1 MLLMAL
7 MVTVLAMAWI
17 AYAPGLQGGFLFDDF
32 ANLPTLGATGP
43 VDNWPALWRYLT
55 SGVADPTGRPVAL
68 LSFLADAHDW
78 PADPYSFKRTNLLLH
93 LVNASLLMVLLRRL
107 GRCKANMTPLASGS
121 SNLAFRIDM
130 AAVVGAGIW
139 LLHPLF
145 VSTTLYVIQ
154 REAMLSAFFT
164 LLGLTLWLRG
174 RSVILQGRS
183 LRGLLSITL
192 GLGVCTLLAALSKA
206 NGALLPALALVI
218 EFAWLNPDSA
228 VRIFADKASRIVPTT
243 VSPGERYTTIRVKSR
258 PSSAG
263 IPCIY
268 RSSMWVLAGLPTL
281 TVIGYLVYLGWMGFA
296 HGVSALRPWTMGQR
310 LLTEARV
317 LMDYIGLMWVPRP
330 FTAGLFNDQIQAS
343 QSLWSPVT
351 TLPAVLAVFGLMV
364 GAWLL
369 RKKYPALALAV
380 LFYFAGQAMEST
392 TILLELYFEHR
403 NYLPAMLM
411 FWPLSLW
418 LCGVRFTQLTSS
430 SAINHSPARS
440 RRETVFKA
448 AISVSILFGLAW
460 MTHAGATLWG
470 NTGEQTTLWAALNPH
485 SPRAQANAAQ
495 LEIASGQPQRA
506 LARLEPALHAQ
517 PAQMQLAFNL
527 IDARCML
534 GTLGPHDLQQTRMAM
549 LTTRDPGTLLVQ
561 WLDEHIGTSQAKK
574 CLPLNLAA
582 LENLVD
588 AGLANQKLAT
598 VGGRKQDLL
607 YLKGHIAL
615 TRRNPGLAL
624 SYFNAALDQD
634 VRPAAALSQAALL
647 GSAGYPREGLAHLKH
662 YEAVRSLRPAS
673 YFGMPWLHAKVLQ
686 HQNYW
691 PNEIGHLRDTLQK
704 DVENTD
710 NNRQ

>member
-1 MLLMAL
+1 MAL
-7 MVTVLAMAWI
+7 MVAVLAMAWI

-43 VDNWPALWRYLT
+43 VDNWPAFWRYLT

-68 LSFLADAHDW
+68 LSFLADAHNW

-93 LVNASLLMVLLRRL
+93 LVNASLLMLLLRRL
-107 GRCKANMTPLASGS
+107 GRCKANMTTPASES
-121 SNLAFRIDM
+121 SNLAWRIDM
-130 AAVVGAGIW
+130 AAVIGAGIW

-154 REAMLSAFFT
+154 REAMLAAFFT

-174 RSVILQGRS
+174 RSVILQGRP
-183 LRGLLSITL
+183 LQGLFSITL
-192 GLGVCTLLAALSKA
+192 GIGVCTLLAVLSKA
-206 NGALLPALALVI
+206 NGALLPTLALVI
-218 EFAWLNPDSA
+218 EFAWLNPDSIA
-228 VRIFADKASRIVPTT
+228 PIFGRKASRIVPAS
-243 VSPGERYTTIRVKSR
+243 VSPDERNTTISVDSC
-258 PSSAG
+258 PSSAVV
-263 IPCIY
+263 PRVY

-281 TVIGYLVYLGWMGFA
+281 AVIGYLVYLGWMGFA

-317 LMDYIGLMWVPRP
+317 LMDYVGLMWVPKP

-369 RKKYPALALAV
+369 RKKYPALTLAV

-392 TILLELYFEHR
+392 TISLELYFEHR
-403 NYLPAMLM
+403 NYLPATLM

-418 LCGVRFTQLTSS
+418 LCGVRFTQLTSP

-460 MTHAGATLWG
+460 MTHAGAALWG
-470 NTGEQTTLWAALNPH
+470 NTAEQTTLWAALNPH

-534 GTLGPHDLQQTRMAM
+534 GTLGPHDLQQTRIAM

-561 WLDEHIGTSQAKK
+561 WLDEHIGTAQAKK
-574 CLPLNLAA
+574 CPPLDLAA

-588 AGLANQKLAT
+588 AGLANQKLAM
-598 VGGRKQDLL
+598 VSGRKQDLL

-647 GSAGYPREGLAHLKH
+647 GSAGYPSEGLAHLKH